1 MQSIIRPL
9 FALFG
14 AVLGGGAAVLILKF
28 WNTLPKVP
36 KPSLFLSLLIIV
48 VCVFLFG
55 ALLWFLAPKLAD
67 WTRRFAGETEQ
78 SFSDRPLMQLIS
90 AAMGLVLGL
99 VVASLIT
106 QLFRVGM
113 PDLLW
118 AGLSSI
124 VYFVLGYLGAS
135 TFYKRWRELP
145 FSSQARSLKRAPTA
159 SGVLAPV
166 YLDSSALID
175 GRVYDVCRLGFVP
188 GPLVAPQFIL
198 DELRHI
204 ADSAEPLRRARGR
217 RGLDVLERLQK
228 LPDVSLLV
236 SEENPEDATEVDVKL
251 LKLAKA
257 SGGAVMT
264 SDFNL
269 AKVAGVAGV
278 RVLSL
283 NDLSQALRPPPLPG
297 ETMRVQVML
306 EGKEPGQGIAYL
318 DDGTM
323 IVVENGREHV
333 GTTVDVTV
341 TSVLQT
347 SAGRMIFAKA
357 KETSAS

>member
-1 MQSIIRPL
+1 MC
-9 FALFG
+9 
-14 AVLGGGAAVLILKF
+14 
-28 WNTLPKVP
+28 WNGCK
-36 KPSLFLSLLIIV
+36 
-48 VCVFLFG
+48 
-55 ALLWFLAPKLAD
+55 
-67 WTRRFAGETEQ
+67 
-78 SFSDRPLMQLIS
+78 SF
-90 AAMGLVLGL
+90 
-99 VVASLIT
+99 
-106 QLFRVGM
+106 
-113 PDLLW
+113 
-118 AGLSSI
+118 
-124 VYFVLGYLGAS
+124 
-135 TFYKRWRELP
+135 
-145 FSSQARSLKRAPTA
+145 
-159 SGVLAPV
+159 
-166 YLDSSALID
+166 
-175 GRVYDVCRLGFVP
+175 
-188 GPLVAPQFIL
+188 
-198 DELRHI
+198 
-204 ADSAEPLRRARGR
+204 
-217 RGLDVLERLQK
+217 
-228 LPDVSLLV
+228 PDVSLLV

-283 NDLSQALRPPPLPG
+283 NDLSQALRPPLLPG
-297 ETMRVQVML
+297 ETMRVQVMR